1 MNMRELPLWLK
12 RCLIYDAISRQY
24 ETSVDVREFEIPV
37 DVSEKIL
44 RYLSSR
50 EQKNSQL
57 LITELKDAVDY
68 YKFSTALR
76 VPAPIMFQPFEFSKL
91 FLPCNKGYKI
101 YELLLNNSLGE
112 SMMSP
117 IKYNNTYSL
126 DIGRFLS
133 LSNCHL
139 DFANHPMIDVYYPAE
154 IFDHSTGKLKAC
166 EFYEHVDPPIRTA
179 SAKMSLAQRREQFY
193 DYSEGISEEYSYLT
207 EDETEYYIYLMKT
220 TLLKVLPLRELFKI
234 K

>member
-1 MNMRELPLWLK
+1 MNMNMRELPLWLK
-12 RCLIYDAISRQY
+12 RCLIYDAISKQY
-24 ETSVDVREFEIPV
+24 ETSV

-68 YKFSTALR
+68 YEKGGMNTGASILFRPS
-76 VPAPIMFQPFEFSKL
+76 EFSKL

-101 YELLLNNSLGE
+101 YELLLNNPLGE

-154 IFDHSTGKLKAC
+154 IYLPTGKLKVC

-193 DYSEGISEEYSYLT
+193 DYSKGISEEYSNLT

>member
-1 MNMRELPLWLK
+1 MNMNMRELPLWLK
-12 RCLIYDAISRQY
+12 RCLIYDAISKQY
-24 ETSVDVREFEIPV
+24 ETSV

-68 YKFSTALR
+68 YEKGGINTGALILFR
-76 VPAPIMFQPFEFSKL
+76 PTEFSKL
-91 FLPCNKGYKI
+91 FLPCYKGYKI
-101 YELLLNNSLGE
+101 YELLLNNPLGE

-139 DFANHPMIDVYYPAE
+139 DFANYPMIDVYYPAE
-154 IFDHSTGKLKAC
+154 IFDHSTGKLKVC

-193 DYSEGISEEYSYLT
+193 DYSEGISEYYSNLT

-220 TLLKVLPLRELFKI
+220 TLLKVLPLRELFKV

>member
-1 MNMRELPLWLK
+1 MNMNMRELPIWLK

-24 ETSVDVREFEIPV
+24 ETSV

-57 LITELKDAVDY
+57 LITELKNTVDY
-68 YKFSTALR
+68 YKFSPALR
-76 VPAPIMFQPFEFSKL
+76 EPAPILFRSFEFSKL

-101 YELLLNNSLGE
+101 YELLLNNPLGE
-112 SMMSP
+112 SIMSP

-139 DFANHPMIDVYYPAE
+139 DFANYPMIDVYYPAE
-154 IFDHSTGKLKAC
+154 IFDHSTGKLKVC

-193 DYSEGISEEYSYLT
+193 DYSKEISEDYSNLT

>member
-24 ETSVDVREFEIPV
+24 ETSV

-68 YKFSTALR
+68 YEKGGMNTGASILFRPT
-76 VPAPIMFQPFEFSKL
+76 EFSKL
-91 FLPCNKGYKI
+91 FLPCHKGYKI
-101 YELLLNNSLGE
+101 YELLLNNPLGE

-139 DFANHPMIDVYYPAE
+139 DFANYPMIDVYYPAE
-154 IFDHSTGKLKAC
+154 IFDHSTGKLKVC

-193 DYSEGISEEYSYLT
+193 DYSQGISEDYSYLT

>member
-1 MNMRELPLWLK
+1 MNMNMNMRELPIWLK
-12 RCLIYDAISRQY
+12 RCLIYDAISKQY
-24 ETSVDVREFEIPV
+24 ETSVDV
-37 DVSEKIL
+37 SENIL

-50 EQKNSQL
+50 EQKNSHL
-57 LITELKDAVDY
+57 VITELKDAVDY
-68 YKFSTALR
+68 YEKGGMNTGASILFRPT
-76 VPAPIMFQPFEFSKL
+76 EFSKL
-91 FLPCNKGYKI
+91 FLPCHKGYKI
-101 YELLLNNSLGE
+101 YELLLNNPLGE

-139 DFANHPMIDVYYPAE
+139 DFANYPMIDVYYPAE
-154 IFDHSTGKLKAC
+154 IFDHSTGKLKVC

-179 SAKMSLAQRREQFY
+179 SAKMSLAQRKEQFY
-193 DYSEGISEEYSYLT
+193 DYSEGISEEYTYLT

-220 TLLKVLPLRELFKI
+220 TLLKVLPLRKLFKI